1 MNKTF
6 KVGNMN
12 IKTFQYKGQ
21 MINYYNKLIQNE
33 NLKLATCGC
42 SIKYGWHCSWTY

>member
-6 KVGNMN
+6 KVGDMN

-21 MINYYNKLIQNE
+21 TINYFNKLRQNK
-33 NLKLATCGC
+33 NLKLTTRGF
-42 SIKYGWHCSWTY
+42 STKYGWHCGWAY